1 METIMGIY
9 WSNLEYI
16 SLDII
21 QFSCWFQ
28 KNTYN
33 YIPKND
39 MSHIS
44 MYIYPHVSWLNHQIS
59 TMAAITDWTEIET
72 QSLRLFY
79 LFGALLPLPGR
90 QITGPGPGQ
99 VGSMTSRVVFSPSN
113 MGLFIDFMDLV
124 FITINGKVLS
134 IYNILYIY
142 VLLL

>member
-44 MYIYPHVSWLNHQIS
+44 MYIYPQFH
-59 TMAAITDWTEIET
+59 
-72 QSLRLFY
+72 
-79 LFGALLPLPGR
+79 G
-90 QITGPGPGQ
+90 
-99 VGSMTSRVVFSPSN
+99 
-113 MGLFIDFMDLV
+113 
-124 FITINGKVLS
+124 
-134 IYNILYIY
+134 
-142 VLLL
+142 